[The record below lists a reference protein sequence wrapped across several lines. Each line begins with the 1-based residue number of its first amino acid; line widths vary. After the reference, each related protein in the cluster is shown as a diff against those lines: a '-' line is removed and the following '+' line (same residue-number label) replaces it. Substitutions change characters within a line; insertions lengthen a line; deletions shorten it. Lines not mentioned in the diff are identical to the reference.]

1 MPWRQAALVVLL
13 VIPAVATAEKMY
25 TWVDDQGVA
34 HFTDIKPVARE
45 HEHVEL
51 KRPSLIPMRE
61 NITRGKRVS
70 TINQQVSRSLEAGSG
85 GGRTLSNKQKA
96 LERERKNARCE
107 EYREKL
113 DRIQKQ
119 LRAGYSN
126 DQATAC
132 GDSAGKS
139 ARSSRGSVCL
149 ARLRL
154 GRERG

>member
-1 MPWRQAALVVLL
+1 MPWRQAALIVLF

-70 TINQQVSRSLEAGSG
+70 TINQQVNRSLESSS
-85 GGRTLSNKQKA
+85 RSQQTMSEKQKA
-96 LERERKNARCE
+96 RERERKNARCK

-126 DQATAC
+126 DQ
-132 GDSAGKS
+132 GN
-139 ARSSRGSVCL
+139 
-149 ARLRL
+149 RLRRQRREVSQKLSRECLL
-154 GRERG
+154 G

>member
-1 MPWRQAALVVLL
+1 MPWRQAALIVLL
-13 VIPAVATAEKMY
+13 VIPAVTTAEKMY

-96 LERERKNARCE
+96 RERERKNARCE

-126 DQATAC
+126 DQ
-132 GDSAGKS
+132 GN
-139 ARSSRGSVCL
+139 
-149 ARLRL
+149 RLRRQRREVSQKLSRQCLL
-154 GRERG
+154 G

>member
-1 MPWRQAALVVLL
+1 MPWRQAALIVLL

-126 DQATAC
+126 DQGT
-132 GDSAGKS
+132 
-139 ARSSRGSVCL
+139 
-149 ARLRL
+149 RLRRQRREVSQKLSRECLL
-154 GRERG
+154 G

>member
-51 KRPSLIPMRE
+51 RRPSLITMRE

-96 LERERKNARCE
+96 LERERKNARCK

-126 DQATAC
+126 DQ
-132 GDSAGKS
+132 GN
-139 ARSSRGSVCL
+139 
-149 ARLRL
+149 RLRRQRREVSQKLSRECLL
-154 GRERG
+154 G

>member
-1 MPWRQAALVVLL
+1 MPWRQAALIVLL

-126 DQATAC
+126 DQ
-132 GDSAGKS
+132 GN
-139 ARSSRGSVCL
+139 
-149 ARLRL
+149 RLRRQRREVSQKLSRECLL
-154 GRERG
+154 G

>member
-1 MPWRQAALVVLL
+1 MPWRQAALIVLL
-13 VIPAVATAEKMY
+13 VIPAVAAAEKMY

-51 KRPSLIPMRE
+51 RRPSLIPMRE

-70 TINQQVSRSLEAGSG
+70 TINQQVSRSLEADGG
-85 GGRTLSNKQKA
+85 GGRTLSDKQKA
-96 LERERKNARCE
+96 RERERKNARCE
-107 EYREKL
+107 GYRDKL

-126 DQATAC
+126 DQ
-132 GDSAGKS
+132 GN
-139 ARSSRGSVCL
+139 
-149 ARLRL
+149 RLRRQRREVSQKLSRECLL
-154 GRERG
+154 G

>member
-1 MPWRQAALVVLL
+1 
-13 VIPAVATAEKMY
+13 MY

-126 DQATAC
+126 DQ
-132 GDSAGKS
+132 GN
-139 ARSSRGSVCL
+139 
-149 ARLRL
+149 RLRRQRREVSQKLSRECLL
-154 GRERG
+154 G

>member
-1 MPWRQAALVVLL
+1 MPWRQAALIVLL

-96 LERERKNARCE
+96 LERERKNAAVRSIGKSWTVS
-107 EYREKL
+107 R
-113 DRIQKQ
+113 
-119 LRAGYSN
+119 SN
-126 DQATAC
+126 CAQATPTIRATAC